1 MEMAAVLCTHE
12 RTLRDVSARQ
22 PELKQ
27 VFERAKQSGKI
38 SIRHALH
45 QLAEKNVGAA
55 ISLRLQHR
63 LQARLNSNPDKP
75 EDPFAKRLI
84 SIKLSDDGHSGD
96 QKNFVL

>member
-1 MEMAAVLCTHE
+1 MAAVSCMHE
-12 RTLRDVSARQ
+12 RTLRDLSARQ

-63 LQARLNSNPDKP
+63 LQARLNSNPDEP
-75 EDPFAKRLI
+75 EHLFAKRLI